1 MKASTIMFF
10 AIGAS
15 VFGRWTH
22 NEPTASAKTVVQAVF
37 AVLVIAF
44 LDQGETEP
52 VAKGLAWLVLASVL
66 LGNKSP
72 ITGLANLGGA
82 KTKTAAAPKAAP
94 TSTVRSV

>member
-1 MKASTIMFF
+1 MKASTIMMF

-22 NEPTASAKTVVQAVF
+22 NEPTASVKTVVEAIF

-52 VAKGLAWLVLASVL
+52 VAKGLAWLLLASVL

-72 ITGLANLGGA
+72 ITGLANIGGA
-82 KTKTAAAPKAAP
+82 TTKPAAAPKAAA
-94 TSTVRSV
+94 TSTTRSV